1 MKKAKVVAS
10 IAAIVATIG
19 TAHAATFQSVGAN
32 CGDNGALSFTDASGV
47 TQVACIGGK
56 WVDVKKVDQVAVRFE
71 SFSSQASAAAT
82 AASRWF
88 FNRTGFV
95 GVPFQMDISNESR
108 YAASTTASAVKVV
121 TLETGVSAEATVLS
135 LNPDHTAHVV
145 GDIDVQKVG
154 KRWQKHIDANIPV
167 GEKTVVVK
175 DDDGVEYS
183 LTVDNLHG

>member
-1 MKKAKVVAS
+1 MNKAKLVVSIMA
-10 IAAIVATIG
+10 IAATLG

-32 CGDNGALSFTDASGV
+32 CADNGSLSFTDASGV
-47 TQVACIGGK
+47 TKVACIGGK
-56 WVDVKKVDQVAVRFE
+56 WVDVKNVDQVAVRFE
-71 SFSSQASAAAT
+71 SFSSQAPA

-145 GDIDVQKVG
+145 GDIDVRKIG

-175 DDDGVEYS
+175 DDDGVEYT